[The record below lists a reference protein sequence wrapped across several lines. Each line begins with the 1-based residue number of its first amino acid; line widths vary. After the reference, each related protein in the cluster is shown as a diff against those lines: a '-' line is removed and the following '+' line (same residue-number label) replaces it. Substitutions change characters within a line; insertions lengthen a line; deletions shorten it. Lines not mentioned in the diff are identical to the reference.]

1 MIHQQSARLL
11 GGVLL
16 VTACAHAAPG
26 TPAGAAASPAA
37 PSACAAANGV
47 GKLQLLLMLQPA
59 VPETTEAL
67 VRIEGE
73 NERSSVRVSAAL
85 GTTFELRPGT
95 YRLTVSLPGYSS
107 ATRTADIACG
117 ADKSLSIPLARKR

>member
-1 MIHQQSARLL
+1 MTYLRSACLL
-11 GGVLL
+11 GGALL
-16 VTACAHAAPG
+16 VTACARATSG
-26 TPAGAAASPAA
+26 TPAGATSSPAA

-47 GKLQLLLMLQPA
+47 GKLRLLLALQPA

-67 VRIEGE
+67 VRIESE
-73 NERSSVRVSAAL
+73 NERSSVRVSATL

-95 YRLTVSLPGYSS
+95 YRLTVSLPGYTS

-117 ADKSLSIPLARKR
+117 ADQSLSIPLARKR

>member
-1 MIHQQSARLL
+1 MTHQQSVRLL
-11 GGVLL
+11 GGALL

-26 TPAGAAASPAA
+26 TPAAAAAPAA

-67 VRIEGE
+67 VRIESE

-95 YRLTVSLPGYSS
+95 YRLTVSLPGYTS